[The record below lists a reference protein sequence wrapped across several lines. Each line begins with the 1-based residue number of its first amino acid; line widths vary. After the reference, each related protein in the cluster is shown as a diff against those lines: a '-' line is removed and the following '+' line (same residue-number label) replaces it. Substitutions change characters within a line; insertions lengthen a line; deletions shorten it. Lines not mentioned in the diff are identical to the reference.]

1 LFSFINKTEKPG
13 KIKDEESKNR
23 SIVMLPAMLALKW
36 LSPTGMGPE
45 KFLGDI
51 IEPELQ
57 LEEVRQRAL
66 EAVVG

>member
-45 KFLGDI
+45 KFL
-51 IEPELQ
+51 ETSLS
-57 LEEVRQRAL
+57 LSSS
-66 EAVVG
+66 